1 MSAIPAFPASFSQK
15 PSFSKNNPFLSPTP
29 PLTPPFPSNAL
40 TTPSSLGPPPKRSS
54 YRHSPRGGTF
64 REENTPPLHHRPHPT
79 PSGSHAPSSGS
90 HALESEE
97 EGVSSR
103 SESPRIP
110 SLAPVTYR
118 WSRGGNHEE
127 TSWQQLSQNVIKEL
141 MKALKE
147 YGRTSPYFLG
157 LLNGQLTGSVVVPH
171 DLKHLFR
178 CLHSKTE
185 YQLWEA
191 TWKALLLDALPSL
204 LETPDTAVDNE
215 GNLITIKHLMGE
227 GNWETPQ
234 KQAASLPREVLHM
247 VSRIAEK
254 AFVTMRPSGPLQ
266 SYLDVFQGTN
276 EHYLQFVERLTAAVE
291 NQEED
296 EVARGRLLQSLAF
309 KHANQVCKQAI
320 LTLPREPK
328 PTLQDFIKVVTEV
341 VPLMTPGHP
350 EKRQHRQTVAAAT
363 ASETQ
368 PSPMTNPVPG
378 PRPKGPNR

>member
-1 MSAIPAFPASFSQK
+1 M
-15 PSFSKNNPFLSPTP
+15 
-29 PLTPPFPSNAL
+29 
-40 TTPSSLGPPPKRSS
+40 G
-54 YRHSPRGGTF
+54 
-64 REENTPPLHHRPHPT
+64 
-79 PSGSHAPSSGS
+79 
-90 HALESEE
+90 SEE
-97 EGVSSR
+97 EGEGSG

-110 SLAPVTYR
+110 SLAPVVYR
-118 WSRGGNHEE
+118 RTRGGGEE
-127 TSWQQLSQNVIKEL
+127 ASWQQLSQNVIKEL

-157 LLNGQLTGSVVVPH
+157 LLSGQLTGSVVVPH

-178 CLHSKTE
+178 CLHSKTY

-191 TWKALLLDALPSL
+191 TWKTLLLDTLPSL

-234 KQAASLPREVLHM
+234 KQAAGIPKEVLQ
-247 VSRIAEK
+247 VVARIAEK

-266 SYLDVFQGTN
+266 SYLDVFQGAD
-276 EHYLQFVERLTAAVE
+276 EHYLKFVERLTAAVE

-309 KHANQVCKQAI
+309 KHTNQVCTQAI

-341 VPLMTPGHP
+341 VPLMTPARP
-350 EKRQHRQTVAAAT
+350 EKKSHRQTVVAVVAD
-363 ASETQ
+363 TQ
-368 PSPMTNPVPG
+368 PSPTTNPIPG
-378 PRPKGPNR
+378 PKTPGLNRRPSGRPADRPCALCGRRGHWWQKCPWRDEFHQFKKQKEGEKGGAKYQDRNQKN